1 MKNKQYIVGKLTEKE
16 CAKLCKKVV
25 EANEDQDKK
34 EHWDIEGEIDEERLK
49 IDVKSMK
56 RQNMYDPLPDERF
69 HWVEFQNVR
78 GDIGWL
84 YGKADAFAFEIEDY
98 FILVRK
104 SALQKFMETKTNG
117 KVLEKSKDP
126 YTLYQRKG
134 RKDIVVKVK
143 TLDLMRIS
151 FKCIEK
157 VKDDEQTNN
166 QE

>member
-117 KVLEKSKDP
+117 KVLEKSKFP
-126 YTLYQRKG
+126 WP
-134 RKDIVVKVK
+134 KDLTTSSVELSG
-143 TLDLMRIS
+143 TQLDWLIDGVDIWKIKPHPELKYSRI
-151 FKCIEK
+151 I
-157 VKDDEQTNN
+157 
-166 QE
+166 